1 MGRRAGS
8 HSHARGAGQK
18 RRKRMPA
25 ALGRRRVRHLFDYWT
40 RLAERFR
47 WAKKLALFLDFD
59 GTLVAFQTRP
69 QAVRLDPAT
78 RRILARLAKHPRL
91 KVFIISGRRY
101 ADVRKRV
108 KLPRVRCLGLHGW
121 ERGDRRGL
129 PGHARARIEAARQL
143 LSRGLSSFPE
153 IWIEDK
159 GLCLVLHYRRAPA
172 SAVRRARPL
181 VRAILKVFDDD
192 LRLMN
197 GNKIW
202 EVLSREVK
210 GKGEAVRA
218 VLGELSGSP
227 LAVYL
232 GDDTTDEAAFAALRV
247 GITVRVGTP
256 RNTRARY
263 YLRDPE
269 EVRQFLE
276 RLEAE
281 IG

>member
-8 HSHARGAGQK
+8 HTHARGAGQK
-18 RRKRMPA
+18 CRKRMPA
-25 ALGRRRVRHLFDYWT
+25 ALGRPGARHLLDRW
-40 RLAERFR
+40 RQVAERFR
-47 WAKKLALFLDFD
+47 TTKKLALFLDFD

-69 QAVRLDPAT
+69 QAVHLNPAA
-78 RRILARLAKHPRL
+78 RRILTRLAKHPRL
-91 KVFIISGRRY
+91 RVFIISGRRY
-101 ADVRKRV
+101 ADVRSRV
-108 KLPRVRCLGLHGW
+108 KVPGVRCLGLHGW
-121 ERGDRRGL
+121 ERGDRRSF
-129 PGHARARIEAARQL
+129 PGHARALIEAARQL
-143 LSRGLSSFPE
+143 LSRGLSSFPG

-159 GLCLVLHYRRAPA
+159 GLCLVLHYRQAPA
-172 SAVRRARPL
+172 SAVRHACPL
-181 VRAILKVFDDD
+181 VRAILKAFEDD

-227 LAVYL
+227 LAIYL
-232 GDDTTDEAAFAALRV
+232 GDDRTDEAAFAVLRA

-276 RLEAE
+276 RLETE